1 MNQQPDKLFRE
12 KLHGY
17 QTDAPA
23 EAWKRIS
30 ENQATKNNRFSWLK
44 IAATILVLV
53 SAGIFLF
60 PILNQKTE
68 NTIAGKVISP
78 PEKQESATSG
88 KVVPEEKQSPRESA
102 NKANTSPSIKNKK
115 SSKPSAREQKKAAPA
130 NELTKTSPDAEVS
143 VAATENEP
151 IKDPQS
157 IENENLTKANEPSGE
172 VAKNEGG
179 KVTIVF
185 SAKEVNEKYLN
196 KNTLAEATSDQKES
210 STLRKLMDKAYDLKH
225 NQDPLGDLR
234 QKKNE
239 ILALNFRSDKQR
251 NEND

>member
-12 KLHGY
+12 KLHGH
-17 QTDAPA
+17 QKDAPPA
-23 EAWKRIS
+23 AWKRIS
-30 ENQATKNNRFSWLK
+30 ENHATNKRFSWLK

-53 SAGIFLF
+53 SAGIFVF
-60 PILNQKTE
+60 PILNKKTD
-68 NTIAGKVISP
+68 NTIAGKVVSP
-78 PEKQESATSG
+78 AEKEESATSG
-88 KVVPEEKQSPRESA
+88 KVVPEEKQPAAESG
-102 NKANTSPSIKNKK
+102 NKASASPSIKKK
-115 SSKPSAREQKKAAPA
+115 NSAKGIVREKKKASPA
-130 NELTKTSPDAEVS
+130 IELTKPSPDANVS
-143 VAATENEP
+143 VTATENEP
-151 IKDPQS
+151 IGDPQS
-157 IENENLTKANEPSGE
+157 IENENPTKANGPAAEL
-172 VAKNEGG
+172 AKNEGG

-196 KNTLAEATSDQKES
+196 KNALAEATPDQKES